1 MTLADK
7 KELLLRGLKD
17 RYPET
22 PEEDFDLEAL
32 NLFSFLPSELLSQ
45 LSVDEMREIYD
56 LPAPVTGQLAPEGQP
71 APEAPVAEEAK
82 LNEAFTN
89 LTGRQLQGIQRIVRK
104 FSREELTEAQAS
116 QLLQSGFGMTDEQAK
131 VWLITQEE
139 EDNGTV

>member
-1 MTLADK
+1 M
-7 KELLLRGLKD
+7 
-17 RYPET
+17 
-22 PEEDFDLEAL
+22 
-32 NLFSFLPSELLSQ
+32 
-45 LSVDEMREIYD
+45 
-56 LPAPVTGQLAPEGQP
+56 APVP
-71 APEAPVAEEAK
+71 EEAK

-116 QLLQSGFGMTDEQAK
+116 QLLQSGFGMTDEQAQ